1 MGMEM
6 RAIYDLCG
14 RSLAALVKYKCL
26 SGLVSLP
33 CMSARSYDSHLVYKS
48 GVVVGLVCSC
58 HQTMRVCTAYS
69 AYKDIS
75 CFSSI
80 QKQYNHIVRNRKHCV
95 FIHVTLLLY
104 NL

>member
-14 RSLAALVKYKCL
+14 RSLAAVVKYKCL
-26 SGLVSLP
+26 SGLDSLP
-33 CMSARSYDSHLVYKS
+33 CMSACSYDTHLVYKS
-48 GVVVGLVCSC
+48 GVVVGLVCFC
-58 HQTMRVCTAYS
+58 YQTMRVCTVYS

-80 QKQYNHIVRNRKHCV
+80 QKTI
-95 FIHVTLLLY
+95 
-104 NL
+104 